1 MAIQTVLGSID
12 KGHLGVTSPHEHI
25 YIDLSG
31 FYINKG
37 TPGYNGAKDK
47 VSIENLGILNRD
59 PYALL
64 DNLILDDEAVQTG
77 ELLRFKE
84 AGGNSVVDVTT
95 VGISRDP
102 EKLYR
107 ASKKTGLNIICGT
120 GYYVGTTHN
129 EWVRSADEQALA
141 DVMAGEVMDGIG
153 GSGVRAGIIG
163 EIGISEYYTEN
174 EQKVLRAAAIAH
186 QKTGAPVMVHINPWT
201 EYGAEAAR
209 LLLGAGVDPGK
220 ICVCHVDVE
229 DKKPYIDRLL
239 ELGVYVEF
247 DNFGKEYYVARSA
260 RRLGYG
266 SFIRDETRV
275 DMIARL
281 LDEGRLPQIL
291 LSCDICLKTLLHRYG
306 GWGYDHVLNNIRPML
321 LEAGVAADEI
331 MALLAGN
338 PANYLDMA

>member
-120 GYYVGTTHN
+120 GYYVGTTHS
-129 EWVRSADEQALA
+129 EWIRSADEHTLA
-141 DVMAGEVMDGIG
+141 DVMAGEITDGIDRFKF
-153 GSGVRAGIIG
+153 SQIVRIKCKA
-163 EIGISEYYTEN
+163 
-174 EQKVLRAAAIAH
+174 VF
-186 QKTGAPVMVHINPWT
+186 KT
-201 EYGAEAAR
+201 R
-209 LLLGAGVDPGK
+209 
-220 ICVCHVDVE
+220 
-229 DKKPYIDRLL
+229 
-239 ELGVYVEF
+239 
-247 DNFGKEYYVARSA
+247 RS
-260 RRLGYG
+260 
-266 SFIRDETRV
+266 
-275 DMIARL
+275 
-281 LDEGRLPQIL
+281 
-291 LSCDICLKTLLHRYG
+291 
-306 GWGYDHVLNNIRPML
+306 
-321 LEAGVAADEI
+321 
-331 MALLAGN
+331 
-338 PANYLDMA
+338 